1 MEVSYLQQFYDH
13 SKKKKMDIL
22 IIKDSIAMH
31 VNFIKLPILTLLKN
45 YFLFCL
51 RVYLIVLRSIFSSH

>member
-13 SKKKKMDIL
+13 NKKKMNIL

-45 YFLFCL
+45 YFFFCL
-51 RVYLIVLRSIFSSH
+51 RVYLIVLLSIFSSH

>member
-1 MEVSYLQQFYDH
+1 MEVSYLQQFYNH
-13 SKKKKMDIL
+13 NKKKMNIL

-51 RVYLIVLRSIFSSH
+51 RVYLIVLLSIFSSH

>member
-13 SKKKKMDIL
+13 NKKKMNIL

-51 RVYLIVLRSIFSSH
+51 RVHLIVLLSIFSSH